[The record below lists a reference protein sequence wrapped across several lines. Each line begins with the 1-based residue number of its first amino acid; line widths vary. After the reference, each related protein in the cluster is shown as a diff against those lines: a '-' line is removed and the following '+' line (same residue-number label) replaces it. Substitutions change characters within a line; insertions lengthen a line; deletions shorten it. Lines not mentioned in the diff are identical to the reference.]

1 MFLILVCG
9 SENEDGRLA
18 DDILAVSDVPSQE
31 KVGVK
36 GREGKEFWEK

>member
-36 GREGKEFWEK
+36 GREGEELWEK